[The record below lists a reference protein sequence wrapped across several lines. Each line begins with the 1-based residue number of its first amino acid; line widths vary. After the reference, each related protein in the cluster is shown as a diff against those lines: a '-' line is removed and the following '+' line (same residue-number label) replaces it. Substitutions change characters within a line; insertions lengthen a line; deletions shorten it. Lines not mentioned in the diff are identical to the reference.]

1 MSVAR
6 AAAVAL
12 AAGFGLACAAHYG
25 EGARPSALGGA
36 LLCAFVLLCAP
47 SVAGAREP
55 RGRGSR
61 TWLPWPVAV
70 VWCAPPLVLA
80 ASIDLAR
87 GADAAAVWTSLA
99 AGVAMLGAWSALRGR
114 RGASIAGGA
123 ALAAPALGLALD
135 WVGAGPGGGLGS
147 ALAAASPLGF
157 CHALLVGL
165 GEGRPP
171 GIWPPLLASLVIA
184 LLFGFAPRARPAL
197 AATLVLCVLCPTS
210 RSGEERLLPARI
222 ELVGPLERV
231 TADCAGAG
239 RITIEARLGV
249 GERRVV
255 ELGLPVASRAA
266 RDLDPGPPT
275 FVAQGQGSARLLEW
289 VDDAAARTSFAAVG
303 PGLLARPRPVPERA
317 RPRPTAAAWL
327 ATAAA
332 LAAGLALC
340 RRSRSWAAAPAA
352 LWTAAL
358 ALPGARPL
366 WIESP
371 SGRVV
376 EVLELD
382 LGTASGATALR
393 LRSGAGDVPLRMGP
407 ARVEVRP
414 PQAPLEVEVQLIPG
428 APAAV
433 RLRAPG
439 GWVDVLESVPLSGP
453 AAALGDRDPAA
464 IEALLG
470 TLGAGGAGAA
480 LRRTD
485 GGWDGGPE
493 GVRGGAGLPAWCV
506 EGLPAGREV
515 GVLAPGPGRAW
526 ARWVR

>member
-1 MSVAR
+1 LSVAR

-12 AAGFGLACAAHYG
+12 AAGFGLACAAYYG
-25 EGARPSALGGA
+25 EGSRPSALGSA

-47 SVAGAREP
+47 SVAREP
-55 RGRGSR
+55 RRSGSR
-61 TWLPWPVAV
+61 AWLPWPVAV

-80 ASIDLAR
+80 ASIDVAR

-99 AGVAMLGAWSALRGR
+99 AGVAMLGTWSALWGR

-135 WVGAGPGGGLGS
+135 WVGAGSGGGLGS
-147 ALAAASPLGF
+147 ALAATSPLGF

-165 GEGRPP
+165 GEGRAP

-184 LLFGFAPRARPAL
+184 SLLGLAPRARSAL

-266 RDLDPGPPT
+266 RDLDPGSPT
-275 FVAQGQGSARLLEW
+275 FVAQGQGSVRLLEW
-289 VDDAAARTSFAAVG
+289 VDDAAARASFAAVG

-382 LGTASGATALR
+382 LGAASGARALR
-393 LRSGAGDVPLRMGP
+393 LRSGAGAVSLRMGP

-414 PQAPLEVEVQLIPG
+414 PQAPLEVEVQLVPG

-470 TLGAGGAGAA
+470 ALGAGGAGAA
-480 LRRTD
+480 LRGTD
-485 GGWDGGPE
+485 GDWDWGPA
-493 GVRGGAGLPAWCV
+493 GARGGGGLPAWCV